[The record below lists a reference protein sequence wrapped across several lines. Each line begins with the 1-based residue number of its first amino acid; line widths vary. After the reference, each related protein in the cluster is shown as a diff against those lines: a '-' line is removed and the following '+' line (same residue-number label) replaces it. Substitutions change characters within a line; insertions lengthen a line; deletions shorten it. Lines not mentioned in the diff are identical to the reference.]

1 MAECR
6 SPVLKGFNPSRF
18 SVLPGRETAPS
29 RAIWNRFPPDRSE
42 TPLGLWPSEPGFQ
55 HPWPIWMF
63 WLVLVMPGGQDAWPW
78 QTGTSVWWRRGF
90 LDNNEG
96 LVAERDVKEKIKGM
110 SDTATARLSLIWSR
124 YTNFWYWL
132 SSYSGN
138 LNNTVIWFQIY
149 LQLAPT
155 INHDI
160 NQRIPLTISASG
172 PPKSR
177 NIMRTPSSEDILRCS
192 KGCCSR
198 TLFLTPISSVNSVK
212 PSSMWTPRVHSFPF
226 QLQADRNENKKRC

>member
-1 MAECR
+1 
-6 SPVLKGFNPSRF
+6 
-18 SVLPGRETAPS
+18 
-29 RAIWNRFPPDRSE
+29 
-42 TPLGLWPSEPGFQ
+42 
-55 HPWPIWMF
+55 
-63 WLVLVMPGGQDAWPW
+63 MPGAQDASPW

-96 LVAERDVKEKIKGM
+96 LVAERDVKDRMKWM
-110 SDTATARLSLIWSR
+110 SETATARLSSIWSR
-124 YTNFWYWL
+124 YTHFWYCL
-132 SSYSGN
+132 SSCSGN
-138 LNNTVIWFQIY
+138 LENTVICFPFYQ
-149 LQLAPT
+149 QLGPT
-155 INHDI
+155 FNHDI
-160 NQRIPLTISASG
+160 NQIIPLTISASG

-226 QLQADRNENKKRC
+226 QLHADRN